1 MRKRILGA
9 LLCLCL
15 MIGLM
20 PVSVQA
26 EEPTT
31 PGTFT
36 DLGENGICFRYN
48 GNNVLKVTMPTTVDS
63 YSYGTATGGTATEI
77 AYNAAT
83 LPADGWNWAVRKHAP
98 DANGVEYTFI
108 MNDFN
113 ISYYESG
120 MGDGKNDGFLYS
132 CKLNLELHGT
142 NTLSEMT
149 GGFFGIYSN
158 ISGKNDLYISGDGS
172 LSVSGGS
179 HGYSGN
185 NVYVQSGTVEFASG
199 RPLFM
204 GRIYISGGTFIVRTK
219 YAGISGIEFGCG
231 VTAQASVNSDGSN
244 PVAYNGE
251 DASTYKW
258 IQTAY
263 NTPTAS
269 KQDGQPATCTLDG
282 WKDYYQ
288 CSGCMKYYVDEACT
302 EEIHN
307 LETWKQGEGRIP
319 ATDHSYSTTW
329 SYDGVEHWHAAT
341 CGHDVVSG
349 KAAHNGG
356 TADCKDK
363 AVCADCGQPYGELA
377 AHSESRQ
384 DGQVASCTND
394 GWKDYYQCSECMK
407 YYVDEACTEE
417 IRNLETWKQGE
428 GRIPA
433 TDHSYSTT
441 WSYDGVE
448 HWYAAT
454 CGHDVV
460 SGKAA
465 HNGGTADCKAK
476 AVCADCG
483 QPYGVLAA
491 HSGSVEWKNDATN
504 HWKECTVE
512 ACGVKLDSATH
523 EFEWKIDK
531 DATENENG
539 SKHEECKVC
548 SYKKDAVDIPAT
560 GMDVEEEEPETDKT
574 PQAVETS
581 VETQPPKTGDNGMA
595 VLWIALMFIS
605 GFSVVAAT
613 VIGKKRN
620 SIR

>member
-83 LPADGWNWAVRKHAP
+83 LPADCWNWAVRKHAP

-219 YAGISGIEFGCG
+219 YAGISGIEYGCG

-329 SYDGVEHWHAAT
+329 SYDGVEHWH
-341 CGHDVVSG
+341 
-349 KAAHNGG
+349 
-356 TADCKDK
+356 
-363 AVCADCGQPYGELA
+363 
-377 AHSESRQ
+377 
-384 DGQVASCTND
+384 
-394 GWKDYYQCSECMK
+394 
-407 YYVDEACTEE
+407 
-417 IRNLETWKQGE
+417 
-428 GRIPA
+428 
-433 TDHSYSTT
+433 
-441 WSYDGVE
+441 
-448 HWYAAT
+448 AAT